1 MSYKNVIAMLGV
13 TILAFFSTFALAQQ
27 QGNPAPGKS
36 GPMGNGPMGRG
47 EMGRGMMS
55 GNMMMGQ
62 MMAQHQ
68 EMSQLMSKMM
78 QSMTAINTEKDPAKL
93 KALLAEHAALMDQM
107 HGKMMSQGN
116 MMHDMAGQMKNCP
129 AMGDTSK

>member
-1 MSYKNVIAMLGV
+1 MSYKGVIAMLGLP
-13 TILAFFSTFALAQQ
+13 ILAFFSALALAQQ
-27 QGNPAPGKS
+27 GNPTPGKS
-36 GPMGNGPMGRG
+36 GPMGRG
-47 EMGRGMMS
+47 QGMMS

-78 QSMTAINTEKDPAKL
+78 QSMTAINAEKDPAKL

-107 HGKMMSQGN
+107 HTKMMGQGN

-129 AMGDTSK
+129 AICGTSK

>member
-1 MSYKNVIAMLGV
+1 MSYKSVIAMLGLSV
-13 TILAFFSTFALAQQ
+13 LTLFSTLALAQQ
-27 QGNPAPGKS
+27 GTPAPGKS
-36 GPMGNGPMGRG
+36 GPMGRGQMGG
-47 EMGRGMMS
+47 GMMS

-62 MMAQHQ
+62 MMGQHQ

-78 QSMTAINTEKDPAKL
+78 QSMTAINAEKDPAKL

-129 AMGDTSK
+129 AMGEASK